1 MRREDSD
8 RYLQAVDRCLVPM
21 GFKRHTRAQEWNFIS
36 DLDTTWVHLNFG
48 LGLMNVSF
56 GVRYR
61 DLKKQWPD
69 LPGAVYGTMQI
80 MNSLFQPAKLYS
92 AHDEPDGLVADL
104 VATGLP
110 AARQLTNRK
119 KVIELLS
126 SPNAADWPVPSF
138 SHRVRLLPL
147 LLDAAQRPEEAL
159 TAAVR
164 FKTEALGRDQILPH
178 YDVFFD
184 AFRSKSAA

>member
-1 MRREDSD
+1 MRHEDSD

-21 GFKRHTRAQEWNFIS
+21 GFKRRTRTQEWTFS
-36 DLDTTWVHLNFG
+36 SGLDTTWVHLNFG
-48 LGLMNVSF
+48 LGLINVSF

-61 DLKKQWPD
+61 DLEKRWPD
-69 LPGAVYGTMQI
+69 LPGAVYGTTQM
-80 MNSLFQPAKLYS
+80 MNSLFQPAKLYP
-92 AHDEPDGLVADL
+92 AQDGPDVLVADL
-104 VATGLP
+104 VAFALP
-110 AARQLTNRK
+110 AAGQLTNRD

-147 LLDAAQRPEEAL
+147 LLDAAQKPQEAL
-159 TAAVR
+159 IAAQH
-164 FKTEALGRDQILPH
+164 FNAEAKGRDQILPT

>member
-21 GFKRHTRAQEWNFIS
+21 GFKRRTRAQEWNFIS
-36 DLDTTWVHLNFG
+36 DLHTTWVHLNFG
-48 LGLMNVSF
+48 LGLINVSF

-61 DLKKQWPD
+61 DLEKQWPD

-92 AHDEPDGLVADL
+92 AQDEPDGLVADL
-104 VATGLP
+104 LATGLP

-147 LLDAAQRPEEAL
+147 LLDAAQKPEEAL
-159 TAAVR
+159 TAAER

>member
-8 RYLQAVDRCLVPM
+8 RYLQAVDRCLVPL
-21 GFKRHTRAQEWNFIS
+21 GFKRRTRTQEWNFTS
-36 DLDTTWVHLNFG
+36 NLDTTWVHLNFG
-48 LGLMNVSF
+48 LGLINVSF

-61 DLKKQWPD
+61 DLEKQWPD
-69 LPGAVYGTMQI
+69 LPGAVYGTMQM

-92 AHDEPDGLVADL
+92 AQDEPDGLVADL

-126 SPNAADWPVPSF
+126 LPNAADWPVPSF
-138 SHRVRLLPL
+138 SHRARLLPL
-147 LLDAAQRPEEAL
+147 LLDAAQKPEEAL

-164 FKTEALGRDQILPH
+164 FKTEALGQDQILPP